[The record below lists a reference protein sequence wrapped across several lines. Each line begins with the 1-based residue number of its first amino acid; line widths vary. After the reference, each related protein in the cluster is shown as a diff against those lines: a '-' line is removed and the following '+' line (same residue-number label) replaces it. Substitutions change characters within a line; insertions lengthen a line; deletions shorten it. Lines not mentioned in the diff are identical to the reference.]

1 MTQIEMLI
9 KMLMDGW
16 VSPAAALTEIG
27 CFRLASR
34 IHDIKKMGYII
45 ESRIVRQKNRFGH
58 YIGFK
63 EYRIKKEA

>member
-1 MTQIEMLI
+1 MTQNEMLI
-9 KMLMDGW
+9 GMMRDGW

-34 IHDIKKMGYII
+34 IHDIKKMGYAI
-45 ESRIVRQKNRFGH
+45 ESRIVKQKNRFGH

-63 EYRIKKEA
+63 EYRIKKED